1 MSAKESYK
9 FVFYPDDPTL
19 CFIGGARPFIGGIP
33 SLAEIVSRWVVSVY
47 SGKTQLPDRVTM
59 HNIIKQVRQILFT
72 FCVNLFCCCSY

>member
-59 HNIIKQVRQILFT
+59 HKIIKQVT
-72 FCVNLFCCCSY
+72 